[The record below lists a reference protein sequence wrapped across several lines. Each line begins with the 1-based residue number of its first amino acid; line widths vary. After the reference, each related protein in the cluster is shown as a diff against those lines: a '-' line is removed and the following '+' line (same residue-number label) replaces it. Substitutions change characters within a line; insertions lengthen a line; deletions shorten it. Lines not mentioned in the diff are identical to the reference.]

1 MARTRYP
8 NDDLFSR
15 AELLRQRQPETHRN
29 MRLEADAATGD
40 SLLQALVG
48 AAAIIS
54 YADGQMDIA
63 ERRRLIEA
71 FSTSKPLDGFSVAD
85 FAEELAFYMRAYAYD
100 LISAEAQALANL
112 ATIVLSSPEKAPVA
126 EMCGR
131 VLAAD
136 GMVHPAEL
144 GALGRIQIALEIEEF
159 RS

>member
-1 MARTRYP
+1 MAKNKYP
-8 NDDLFSR
+8 TDDLFSR
-15 AELLRQRQPETHRN
+15 AELLRQRHPENHRN

-40 SLLQALVG
+40 SLLQALVS

-63 ERRRLIEA
+63 ERCRLIEA

-85 FAEELAFYMRAYAYD
+85 LAEELALHMRAYAYD
-100 LISAEAQALANL
+100 PISAEAQALASL
-112 ATIVLSSPEKAPVA
+112 ATIVLSSAEKALVA

-144 GALGRIQIALEIEEF
+144 GALGRIQIALEFDEV